1 VRPPPTIAAAAL
13 LALTALAA
21 AGCGGSG
28 SSGACGPIRREAL
41 DKQFLV
47 HVFGDA
53 KVRYTSNP
61 PTSGPHQPTPPVT
74 GVQAEAIP
82 KPVQV
87 GLLEA
92 GDVLLQHRPD
102 LPAAQRT
109 ELEALAGPGVVV
121 APAADLPAAV
131 VATAWVYK
139 RSCSSVDTAALR
151 DFVEARKG
159 KGPGSAPAP

>member
-13 LALTALAA
+13 LALIALAA
-21 AGCGGSG
+21 PGCGGSG
-28 SSGACGPIRREAL
+28 SSAACGPIRREAL
-41 DKQFLV
+41 DSRFLS
-47 HVFGDA
+47 HVLGDA
-53 KVRYTSNP
+53 KVQYTSNP

-74 GVQAEAIP
+74 GVQAQAIP
-82 KPVQV
+82 EPVQV

-109 ELEALAGPGVVV
+109 ELEALAGDGVVV
-121 APAADLPAAV
+121 APAPDLPDAI

-139 RSCSSVDTAALR
+139 RSCSSMDDASLR
-151 DFVEARKG
+151 DFVKARQG
-159 KGPGSAPAP
+159 KGPGSAP